1 VDAIGARNSDPVPGV
16 KSPATF
22 GLLRDR
28 QFGAYWLARVL
39 HQTAQ
44 GAILYGLLILI
55 ADRTDRSIYSSLF
68 VACSIAPSLLFGLV
82 GGWAADRLPQRLT
95 LIVLSVLR
103 VALIVT
109 LLLNS
114 VDLLTIFAVT
124 LGIWTVHQLFSP
136 TETAVLAR
144 LVPIDRL
151 SNATSLSN
159 LALTL
164 SQVLGMVM
172 LAPLLLK
179 LSDPHFLFAA
189 VAALYGSAAIFYVRM
204 GRLPT
209 RASDAGRRQP
219 MSLRRGWDVT
229 IADRPAFGAF
239 IDAILIGVGLSTLV
253 VVVPHYL
260 VEVLSTNAGN
270 TVFVFAPAVLGLVAG
285 LQVAPMIG
293 RAIGHGRLA
302 TIGIVG
308 FALAIGCLG
317 LVDQVVT
324 VLRESN
330 VDLDRLE
337 SSIGL
342 STRISATM
350 LMSIPAGFF
359 SAVTSVAARTVLLER
374 SPEEAR
380 GQVIATQTTA
390 SNAVALVPTLIAGV
404 AIDLVGVRPVALA
417 IAALLLAGA
426 VLGRRIGGG
435 QETRTKMV
443 VPFSG
448 PPATRGRKDR
458 K

>member
-1 VDAIGARNSDPVPGV
+1 MDTIATTDRGSVPGAP
-16 KSPATF
+16 SPTTF
-22 GLLRDR
+22 GLLRER
-28 QFGAYWLARVL
+28 QFGSYWLARLL

-82 GGWAADRLPQRLT
+82 GGWAADRLPQRVT
-95 LIVLSVLR
+95 LIALSALR

-109 LLLNS
+109 LLRNS
-114 VDLLTIFAVT
+114 VDLVTIFMVT

-164 SQVLGMVM
+164 AQVLGMVM

-179 LSDPHFLFAA
+179 IGDPRFLFTA
-189 VAALYGSAAIFYVRM
+189 VAILYGSAAIFYVRM
-204 GRLPT
+204 GSLPA
-209 RASDAGRRQP
+209 RASGSSKRQP

-239 IDAILIGVGLSTLV
+239 IDGILAGVGLSTLV
-253 VVVPHYL
+253 VVVPYYL
-260 VEVLSTNAGN
+260 VEVLSTSAGN
-270 TVFVFAPAVLGLVAG
+270 TVFVFAPAVLGLVIG
-285 LQVAPMIG
+285 LQVAPLLG
-293 RAIGHGRLA
+293 RFIGHGQLA
-302 TIGIVG
+302 TIGIIG

-317 LVDQVVT
+317 LVDQVVAL
-324 VLRESN
+324 LRESN
-330 VDLDRLE
+330 IDLQRLE
-337 SSIGL
+337 DSVGM

-350 LMSIPAGFF
+350 LLSIPAGFF
-359 SAVTSVAARTVLLER
+359 SAITNVAARTVLLAR

-390 SNAVALVPTLIAGV
+390 SNAIALVPTLIAGV
-404 AIDLVGVRPVALA
+404 AIDVVGVRPVALA
-417 IAALLLAGA
+417 IAVLLLAGA
-426 VLGRRIGGG
+426 VLGRRIGGEH
-435 QETRTKMV
+435 ETRTRMV

-448 PPATRGRKDR
+448 PPTARDR
-458 K
+458 EEQR